1 VTLLFNSVAEYYGSS
16 AMAVLLTGMG
26 SDGAAGMQAIA
37 RAGGVTIAQN
47 EASCVVF
54 GMPKQAIDLG
64 AVRHVLPPLEIGRT
78 LIRCASLGKDKNGA
92 KILVADDSAVA
103 AAMLSNVLKG
113 RGYDVVRAAD
123 GIEAVQHVYDQSPD
137 LILLDIFMPRM
148 NGYQAC
154 RLLKDDPAVAHIPII
169 IMTGSDSRSAES
181 WSLQTGADAF
191 MTKGFDPTEL
201 LATVERLLAEQ
212 TPHAAQPVQQ
222 APGPEEILAKLS
234 LLMDRELYSNTIER
248 TELRTILQN
257 LTDGVLT
264 LDMQQRITRANPAL
278 GRMLGV
284 SETELLGRSCSEF
297 LGEAASVAT
306 LALFEQSLTNQ
317 KESKATVDAPNVD
330 APNKETSTRETR
342 DSELHDQSGGIT
354 PVAISVAVLHDYMG
368 ETVGCVCMFQDFTRR
383 KEIEALYD
391 KLRDLDKAKENLTHM
406 IVHDLRT
413 PLTSVI
419 GGMQTLELVGD
430 LNEDQQEM
438 VSISISGGESLLGMI
453 NNLLDISKLEDG
465 SLKLEY
471 SHLSPKELV
480 ARAVEQVASLVSDK
494 NLELTQDIAAELPA
508 FSGDEDKLRRTLV
521 NLLGNAFKFTPS
533 GGNIT
538 IMARQN
544 EGEDELLF
552 AVRDTGEGIPP
563 EAFSHIFEKFGQVE
577 NRQAGRKMSTGL
589 GLTFCKMAV
598 EAHGGRIWVESTL
611 GQGSTFFLTVPL
623 RPVAS
628 ATESK

>member
-1 VTLLFNSVAEYYGSS
+1 
-16 AMAVLLTGMG
+16 MA
-26 SDGAAGMQAIA
+26 
-37 RAGGVTIAQN
+37 
-47 EASCVVF
+47 
-54 GMPKQAIDLG
+54 
-64 AVRHVLPPLEIGRT
+64 
-78 LIRCASLGKDKNGA
+78 A

-103 AAMLSNVLKG
+103 AAMLSNVLKS
-113 RGYDVVRAAD
+113 RDYDVVRAAD

-201 LATVERLLAEQ
+201 LATVDRLLSTQ
-212 TPHAAQPVQQ
+212 TPHAAQPIQQ
-222 APGPEEILAKLS
+222 PPGPEEILAKLS

-278 GRMLGV
+278 GQMLGV

-297 LGEAASVAT
+297 LGQGATAAT
-306 LALFEQSLTNQ
+306 LELFDQALADQ
-317 KESKATVDAPNVD
+317 KDSKAAVDAANIDVPD
-330 APNKETSTRETR
+330 KDESSPETR
-342 DSELHDQSGGIT
+342 DCELRNQSGGIT
-354 PVAISVAVLHDYMG
+354 PVAISVALLHDYMG

-391 KLRDLDKAKENLTHM
+391 KLRDLDEAKENLTHM

-438 VSISISGGESLLGMI
+438 VGIAISGGESLLGMI

-471 SHLSPKELV
+471 SQLMPKDLV
-480 ARAVEQVASLVSDK
+480 THAVGQVASLVSDK
-494 NLELTQDIAAELPA
+494 NLELTQDIAAELPTFA
-508 FSGDEDKLRRTLV
+508 GDEDKLRRVLV

-533 GGNIT
+533 NGNIT
-538 IMARQN
+538 VMARR
-544 EGEDELLF
+544 GEDNDELLF

-563 EAFSHIFEKFGQVE
+563 EAFGHIFEKFGQVE
-577 NRQAGRKMSTGL
+577 NRQAGRQMSTGL
-589 GLTFCKMAV
+589 GLAFCKMAV

-611 GQGSTFFLTVPL
+611 GQGSTFFFTIPL
-623 RPVAS
+623 HMPIQGEIANGDKRE
-628 ATESK
+628 ATIWRVLR

>member
-1 VTLLFNSVAEYYGSS
+1 
-16 AMAVLLTGMG
+16 MA
-26 SDGAAGMQAIA
+26 
-37 RAGGVTIAQN
+37 
-47 EASCVVF
+47 
-54 GMPKQAIDLG
+54 
-64 AVRHVLPPLEIGRT
+64 
-78 LIRCASLGKDKNGA
+78 A

-103 AAMLSNVLKG
+103 AAMLSNVMKS

-123 GIEAVQHVYDQSPD
+123 GIEAVQQVYRESPD

-169 IMTGSDSRSAES
+169 IMTGSDSRSTEF

-201 LATVERLLAEQ
+201 LATVERLLATQ
-212 TPHAAQPVQQ
+212 TPHTAQPIQQ
-222 APGPEEILAKLS
+222 PPGPEEILAKLS

-278 GRMLGV
+278 GQMLGI

-297 LGEAASVAT
+297 LGDAASAAT
-306 LALFEQSLTNQ
+306 LELFEQSLADQ
-317 KESKATVDAPNVD
+317 KEAKATVDAPNKD
-330 APNKETSTRETR
+330 GSTPETR
-342 DSELHDQSGGIT
+342 DSELHNHSGGIT
-354 PVAISVAVLHDYMG
+354 PVAISVALLHDYMG

-391 KLRDLDKAKENLTHM
+391 KLRDLDQAKENLTHM

-438 VSISISGGESLLGMI
+438 VGIAISGGESLLGMI

-471 SHLSPKELV
+471 SQLEPKDLIT
-480 ARAVEQVASLVSDK
+480 RAVEQVASLVSDK
-494 NLELTQDIAAELPA
+494 NLDLTQDITAELPA
-508 FSGDEDKLRRTLV
+508 FAGDEDKLRRTLV

-533 GGNIT
+533 NGNVT
-538 IMARQN
+538 VMARR
-544 EGEDELLF
+544 GEDEGELLF
-552 AVRDTGEGIPP
+552 AVRDTGEGIPA
-563 EAFSHIFEKFGQVE
+563 EAFTHIFEKFGQVE

-611 GQGSTFFLTVPL
+611 GQGSTFFFTIPL
-623 RPVAS
+623 HAPMK
-628 ATESK
+628 E